1 MHTGEIEITEDLD
14 RIGSPYGNN
23 LGVVENGHHCT
34 QNERSICYIENEN
47 ARNCY
52 KFDKTYY
59 KDAIDA
65 IKDFDINNPEK
76 SVNKINSI
84 IDELNEKHGFSNPY
98 ITEKIIS
105 QWYREY
111 TVFQSKPDL
120 INLCKEQGIDSTYGV
135 MGRAEKWIV
144 NGEKIT
150 DGGVGQINTP
160 INVKVLEQIG
170 ITKNTGGW

>member
-34 QNERSICYIENEN
+34 QNERSICFIENEN

-52 KFDKTYY
+52 KFDKTFY

-65 IKDFDINNPEK
+65 IKDFDINNP
-76 SVNKINSI
+76 
-84 IDELNEKHGFSNPY
+84 
-98 ITEKIIS
+98 
-105 QWYREY
+105 
-111 TVFQSKPDL
+111 
-120 INLCKEQGIDSTYGV
+120 YGV